1 MVSAAGP
8 WRGCPPRMLGHTR
21 LLILRDVLRGLTP
34 TGFAS
39 RALCFVYD
47 PCAYAATSAPI
58 KMNVSRLRTV
68 SPPASSLD
76 FFHLIKIFIYRSNQ
90 SNVSW
95 LYYCSDVEWLV
106 AGWPCIWF
114 YGLGQLWQQRG
125 VATYCT
131 PLSGF
136 SWDDQRFSV
145 RSIAPGKPSTF
156 AICYVKTWIHK
167 EGLKE
172 INAWQEELSRFKR
185 KTKLCE
191 IQSGTEICNLGS
203 DKWP

>member
-1 MVSAAGP
+1 
-8 WRGCPPRMLGHTR
+8 MLGHTR
-21 LLILRDVLRGLTP
+21 PLILRDMPRGLTP

-39 RALCFVYD
+39 RALCFVYGSHT
-47 PCAYAATSAPI
+47 YGESSASI
-58 KMNVSRLRTV
+58 EMNVSQLRTL

-76 FFHLIKIFIYRSNQ
+76 FFHLIKIFIYPSNQ
-90 SNVSW
+90 PNVSW

-125 VATYCT
+125 VAAYCT

-136 SWDDQRFSV
+136 SWDDQRFGVS
-145 RSIAPGKPSTF
+145 SPIAPRKRQRLPFVMWKPGSTREVWGDKCLTRG
-156 AICYVKTWIHK
+156 ATK
-167 EGLKE
+167 
-172 INAWQEELSRFKR
+172 AW

-191 IQSGTEICNLGS
+191 IQCGAGICNLGL
-203 DKWP
+203 DKGP